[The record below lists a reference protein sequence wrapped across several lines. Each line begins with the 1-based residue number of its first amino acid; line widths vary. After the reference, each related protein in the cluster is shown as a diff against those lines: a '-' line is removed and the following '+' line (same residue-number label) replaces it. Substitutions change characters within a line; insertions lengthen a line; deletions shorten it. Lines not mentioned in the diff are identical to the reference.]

1 MFDVQVGVQVCSYH
15 SVRVEVRSWFSP
27 TIGSRDPTG
36 SLGFCS
42 KCVYLL
48 IHLSSPWLLVFVKKK
63 KKPTKL
69 FIAGFILL
77 E

>member
-1 MFDVQVGVQVCSYH
+1 MFIPQCACC
-15 SVRVEVRSWFSP
+15 VRSRFFP

-42 KCVYLL
+42 KCLHLL
-48 IHLSSPWLLVFVKKK
+48 IHLSSPWLFVLVKI
-63 KKPTKL
+63 TL
-69 FIAGFILL
+69 FIVGFILL